1 MTKDYGSNLQP
12 KRTFD
17 GGVSPFKKPELA
29 GMRPEGHSNYLR
41 GGEEMLIDF
50 RQRLELE
57 AKERAERR
65 RINMAEQTLQSNA
78 PSARIR
84 AWERLHELRMP
95 LSPEHPVLNL
105 IAAATQLSLAEVNEE
120 QRLRSARAPA
130 VV

>member
-1 MTKDYGSNLQP
+1 MTKDFVSSFQP

-17 GGVSPFKKPELA
+17 GGVSSFKKPELP
-29 GMRPEGHSNYLR
+29 GLRPEGHSNYGR

-65 RINMAEQTLQSNA
+65 RVNMAEQTLQTNA

-95 LSPEHPVLNL
+95 LTPEHPVLNL
-105 IAAATQLSLAEVNEE
+105 IAAATQLSMAEVNEE
-120 QRLRSARAPA
+120 QRLRSGRTTP
-130 VV
+130 